1 MIEFSYENLSD
12 CVFHH
17 AEVTPDAPALY
28 QGREVVSYGALAAL
42 VRQAAVY
49 LKHAGIGPQD
59 RVGIALS
66 NSIERV
72 ALAWALM
79 RMGAVGIELP
89 EEASQADLNAYTKRF
104 AMAAML
110 TEPGCDVADAKLHL
124 RIDLNW
130 RDEVA
135 ALAGDARFAGDAA
148 ELMLLNLSSGS
159 TGHPKGIMCTHQA
172 RLVRSRMT
180 LNANEFYRGT
190 PAPLLL
196 AAPASTNLTWG
207 VLVNHLVIG
216 WPVVL
221 LPTYKFIGALVRE
234 AARWEQAILPVPPGM
249 ARQMLDYAPARG
261 LLFAKMR
268 ALVTAGQAIASHD
281 KVALMEK
288 ATPNVFEFYGSG
300 GIGMLTCIGP
310 EEAKREP
317 KSVGRPVPYPGV
329 EVEIAGPDGKRLG
342 QGAIGQLRVRGPNT
356 ATHFFVPED
365 NLRGTERF
373 IDGWYYPGE
382 VASLSKT
389 GYLVLEGRIADA
401 IKTGNIVIYPQEIE
415 DVMLEHKAVSEA
427 AVVGRAGPQGEDI
440 VAFVVGRPGY
450 KHAEIIEHC
459 KKKLSVSKRPRF
471 IYYLD
476 ALPKTGNGKVD
487 RAALKTVPLKRVE
500 PV

>member
-1 MIEFSYENLSD
+1 MIEFSYENLGD

-17 AEVTPDAPALY
+17 ARVTPQAPALM
-28 QGREVVSYGALAAL
+28 QGRESVSYAQLAAL

-49 LKHAGIGPQD
+49 LAAAGIGAGD
-59 RVGIALS
+59 RVGIALD
-66 NSIERV
+66 NTIERV
-72 ALAWALM
+72 ALAWGLM
-79 RMGAVGIELP
+79 RIGAVGVELP
-89 EEASQADLNAYTKRF
+89 PETNTPDLNAYVTRF
-104 AMAAML
+104 AMAATL
-110 TEPGCDVADAKLHL
+110 TEPGGPVSNAKIKLL
-124 RIDLNW
+124 IDLNW

-135 ALAGDARFAGDAA
+135 RLEGDARFTGDPAD
-148 ELMLLNLSSGS
+148 LVLLNLSSGS
-159 TGHPKGIMCTHQA
+159 TGHPKGIMCSHQA

-180 LNANEFYRGT
+180 LNANEFYQGM

-207 VLVNHLVIG
+207 VLVNHLILG

-221 LPTYKFIGALVRE
+221 LPTYKFLGELVRE
-234 AARWEQAILPVPPGM
+234 VAGWDQAILPVPPGM
-249 ARQMLDYAPARG
+249 ARFMLEHAPARG
-261 LLFAKMR
+261 LLFPKMR

-310 EEAKREP
+310 DEARREP
-317 KSVGRPVPYPGV
+317 KSVGRPVAYPGV

-342 QGAIGQLRVRGPNT
+342 QGGIGQLRVRGPNT
-356 ATHFFVPED
+356 ASHFFVPED
-365 NLRGTERF
+365 NRRGTERF

-382 VASLSKT
+382 VASISKS

-401 IKTGNIVIYPQEIE
+401 IKSGNIIIYPQEIE

-450 KHAEIIEHC
+450 KHAEIVEHC

-487 RAALKTVPLKRVE
+487 RAVLKTVPLKRVE